1 MEEDMKEDMEEGMKK
16 DIVEDMKKDMEE
28 DMEEGMK
35 KDLED
40 DLRRTEAKK
49 TEDRSGID
57 NRHNGC
63 SRREQTVICLNKTCE
78 EYSSIVDFSTSTGT
92 QAIVNENRETSD
104 TIARRSSKDNTNRE
118 PSGMLARRSSKEN
131 ASGETSGILARRSS
145 KENGNG
151 DDSGMLARRSSKE
164 NGSKETSGML
174 ARRASK
180 EDLGCS
186 GDIVSTNS
194 STIIGCGDSVRAKS
208 TKCSHRSL
216 LLLQNLQDNENIVR

>member
-1 MEEDMKEDMEEGMKK
+1 MKEDMEEGMKK

-28 DMEEGMK
+28 DTK

-57 NRHNGC
+57 KRHNGC

-118 PSGMLARRSSKEN
+118 P
-131 ASGETSGILARRSS
+131 
-145 KENGNG
+145 
-151 DDSGMLARRSSKE
+151 SGMLARRSSKE

>member
-1 MEEDMKEDMEEGMKK
+1 MEEDMKEDREEGMKK

-28 DMEEGMK
+28 DTK

-57 NRHNGC
+57 KRHNGC

-92 QAIVNENRETSD
+92 QDIVNGSGETSD

>member
-28 DMEEGMK
+28 DTK

-49 TEDRSGID
+49 TEDRSGIEK
-57 NRHNGC
+57 RHNGC

-92 QAIVNENRETSD
+92 QAIVNENQETSD

-118 PSGMLARRSSKEN
+118 PSGMLARRSSN
-131 ASGETSGILARRSS
+131 
-145 KENGNG
+145 ENGIQ
-151 DDSGMLARRSSKE
+151 
-164 NGSKETSGML
+164 ETSGML